1 MVRRRPWRLAEDG
14 FPNGW
19 VFFDRAA
26 AFGMDLHASVRYFPG
41 QICNVLNSITFHL
54 G

>member
-1 MVRRRPWRLAEDG
+1 MIRRRLWRLAEDG

-19 VFFDRAA
+19 VFFDGEA
-26 AFGMDLHASVRYFPG
+26 AFCKDLHASVRYFPG
-41 QICNVLNSITFHL
+41 QICIVLNSITFHL